1 MTIDTIEQPPADQPI
16 VTPTSAPELEHRQ
29 AAPDC
34 ASAGHTKGT
43 AQAASLSPPDDAQPE
58 APAAGQGCI
67 TPQSAPCETHQPP
80 EPHWT
85 VVPLMELGWRRTFLI
100 RQRNAGENAAKALI
114 RRFLGW
120 SLDLPEKERT
130 KIAKAAGQLWTLA
143 RKDAL
148 DTDDLPAGLAADL
161 RVFAQPISL
170 IDAQIAHVEK
180 EMQKLAKETPAAPF
194 VRETPG
200 LSMKG
205 LAILVAE
212 AGDLGSYPDR
222 DRLWK
227 RLGLTPHAGHA
238 YSTWRRG
245 GGDRALTK
253 DEWIAAG
260 YSPRRR
266 SLMFANLFLLQTH
279 VALGTPYAAIYYARK
294 ARTETERPDWTK
306 LHRHMDATRVATKA
320 LVKDIRK
327 AWRQASTAT
336 PELPADCGSP
346 AATLARDGEPG

>member
-1 MTIDTIEQPPADQPI
+1 MTSDIIEQPPADHRSR
-16 VTPTSAPELEHRQ
+16 TPTSASEADHRQ

-34 ASAGHTKGT
+34 SSDGQRSVT
-43 AQAASLSPPDDAQPE
+43 AQAAKVRAPDDEQPE
-58 APAAGQGCI
+58 TPAAGQAGLTGNI
-67 TPQSAPCETHQPP
+67 PSLQAHQPP
-80 EPHWT
+80 EHWT

-120 SLDLPEKERT
+120 SLDLPEKERA

-161 RVFAQPISL
+161 RVFAQPITL
-170 IDAQIAHVEK
+170 IDAQIARVEK
-180 EMQKLAKETPAAPF
+180 EMEKLAKETPAAWF

-227 RLGLTPHAGHA
+227 RLGLTPYAGHA

-294 ARTETERPDWTK
+294 ARTESERPDWTK

-327 AWRQASTAT
+327 AWRQANPAG
-336 PELPADCGSP
+336 PERPARAHPP
-346 AATLARDGEPG
+346 AATLAPDGEAG